1 MSRATARQPL
11 HYTVRR
17 SPYFERTLA
26 EGACEFMVYNHMYMP
41 MDYGRDPSEDYEA
54 ITQTATL
61 WDVGAERQAEL
72 RGPDAL
78 RLADYL
84 SPRRLDDLEV
94 GACRFTP
101 VCDERGE
108 VMADC
113 IVLRPW
119 TDVVWFSHSD
129 ADLDLWAHGLARALG
144 ADVQVTQPDVAPM
157 QVQGPRA
164 ANVLRPLVD
173 HDLASLERF
182 RCVATTVAEVP
193 AVVSNTGWSREP
205 GFEVYPLGDDRA
217 VEIWDAIVEAGRPH
231 GLLVTGPNL
240 NRAVEQGI
248 TDTQYRMNSG
258 MNPFEAGLGRLLD
271 LDGGAFVGREALL
284 RVRSEGQRRKT
295 VGLLVDGEPFPRF
308 EDFWPLADSAGDEVG
323 HVRWAVFSY
332 ALESNIAVALVE
344 VHAPENGSF
353 IVRAPDAER
362 AAILHP
368 IPFV

>member
-1 MSRATARQPL
+1 VTAGDRQAL
-11 HYTVRR
+11 HYTTRR

-26 EGACEFMVYNHMYMP
+26 AGAREFIVYNHMYMP
-41 MDYGRDPSEDYEA
+41 MDYGRDPREEYAA
-54 ITQTATL
+54 ITERVTL

-78 RLADYL
+78 ALADYL
-84 SPRRLDDLEV
+84 SPRRLSDLEV

-108 VMADC
+108 IIADC

-119 TDVVWFSHSD
+119 PDVVWFSHSD
-129 ADLDLWAHGLARALG
+129 ADLDLWAFGLARARG
-144 ADVQVTQPDVAPM
+144 ADVEVSQPDVAPM

-164 ANVLRPLVD
+164 ADVLAGLVEL
-173 HDLASLERF
+173 DLPSLERF
-182 RCVATTVAEVP
+182 RCASTTVAGVS

-205 GFEVYPLGDDRA
+205 GYEVYPLAGERA
-217 VEIWDAIVEAGRPH
+217 VDVWDAIVEAGRAH

-258 MNPFEAGLGRLLD
+258 MNPLEAGLGSLLD
-271 LDGGAFVGREALL
+271 LDGDPFVGREALR
-284 RVRSEGQRRKT
+284 RVRAEGPRRKT
-295 VGLLVDGEPFPRF
+295 VGLVVAGDPFGPF
-308 EDFWPLADSAGDEVG
+308 EDFWPLRDAGGRDVG
-323 HVRWAVFSY
+323 HVRWAVWSY
-332 ALESNIAVALVE
+332 ALGSNIAIAILESSTPDDAPLVVA
-344 VHAPENGSF
+344 
-353 IVRAPDAER
+353 APDGDRR
-362 AAILHP
+362 ATAHP